1 MRTHDRSID
10 LRPGWRSAAMG
21 AALVAV
27 FAAPACALAGP
38 HHDGPDKMAQTVAA
52 ATGSPSN
59 PVVEIA
65 KHKFSLPTVTVP
77 VGGTVTWRNHDED
90 VHTVVSTMQVFRSPG
105 LDTDEAYS
113 YKFTKP
119 GVYQY
124 FCPLHPLM
132 TGTVIVK

>member
-1 MRTHDRSID
+1 MSTHDRFID
-10 LRPGWRSAAMG
+10 LRHGWRSAVMG
-21 AALVAV
+21 AALVGV
-27 FAAPACALAGP
+27 LVAPAWAPAGS
-38 HHDGPDKMAQTVAA
+38 HHDGPDKMAQIVGA
-52 ATGSPSN
+52 ATGTPDN
-59 PVVEIA
+59 PLVEIA

-77 VGGTVTWRNHDED
+77 VGGTVTWLNHDDD
-90 VHTVVSTMQVFRSPG
+90 VHTAVSTTQLFRSPG

-124 FCPLHPLM
+124 YCTLHPMM

>member
-1 MRTHDRSID
+1 
-10 LRPGWRSAAMG
+10 MG
-21 AALVAV
+21 AALVGV
-27 FAAPACALAGP
+27 LAAPAWAPAGP
-38 HHDGPDKMAQTVAA
+38 HHDGPDKMAQMVAA
-52 ATGSPSN
+52 PTASPDN
-59 PVVEIA
+59 PLVEIA

-77 VGGTVTWRNHDED
+77 VGGTVTWLNHDDD
-90 VHTVVSTMQVFRSPG
+90 VHTAVSTTQVFRSPG

-124 FCPLHPLM
+124 YCTLHPVM